1 LVDVR
6 ICRNNVLS
14 DGEAMGYGD
23 AMQPRPSSPDQSNVT
38 ARRIGLVGF
47 DGVAALDLVG
57 VLDAFYIASRLGG
70 GETALYETVVIGLT
84 DAAFVSESGL
94 RLLPDAT
101 TGTCGSLD
109 TLVVPG
115 GSGLRRGGV
124 AQAMGAWLSGRER
137 EIRRFVSVCTGAY
150 GLAASGLLDGR
161 RATTHWRHAAHA
173 ARTFPKVRFEP
184 DAIFI
189 KDGPCY
195 SSAGMTAGID
205 LALALIEE
213 DHGPA
218 LALAT
223 ARQLVVYMKRAGGQL
238 QYSEPLRAQTRAGD
252 RFADLVARMLGDL
265 SADWSVE
272 AMAAHTGLGPRQFA
286 RRFKDAFARSPAAY
300 LEILRLDEA
309 RLRLATGHDGMAR
322 IAHAV
327 GFSSDDAFRRAFE
340 RRFGL
345 TPGDYRR
352 RFTGPAHDQDQAPR
366 LRL

>member
-1 LVDVR
+1 
-6 ICRNNVLS
+6 
-14 DGEAMGYGD
+14 
-23 AMQPRPSSPDQSNVT
+23 MQDHG
-38 ARRIGLVGF
+38 ARRIGLLGY

-57 VLDAFYIASRLGG
+57 VQDAFHIASRLGAAQG
-70 GETALYETVVIGLT
+70 RRLYEPVVIGLT
-84 DAAFVSESGL
+84 DAPFAAESGL
-94 RLLPDAT
+94 RMLPDTPAEA
-101 TGTCGSLD
+101 CGPLD
-109 TLVVPG
+109 TVVVPG
-115 GSGLRRGGV
+115 GSGVRRGEAGKRI
-124 AQAMGAWLSGRER
+124 GAWLSGREG

-173 ARTFPKVRFEP
+173 ARQFPKVRFEP

-223 ARQLVVYMKRAGGQL
+223 ARQMVVYMKRAGGQL
-238 QYSEPLRAQTRAGD
+238 QYSEPLQAQTRAGD
-252 RFADLVARMLGDL
+252 RFADLLARMLSDL
-265 SADWSVE
+265 AGDWSVE
-272 AMAAHTGLGPRQFA
+272 TMASHAGLSPRQFG
-286 RRFKDAFARSPAAY
+286 RRFKSALGRSPAAH
-300 LEILRLDEA
+300 LEALRLDEA
-309 RLRLATGHDGMAR
+309 RLRLAAGREGMAR

-327 GFSSDDAFRRAFE
+327 GFASDDAFRRAFE

-345 TPGDYRR
+345 TPTAYRS
-352 RFTGPAHDQDQAPR
+352 RFAAPAAPAPMASKGHADDHAP
-366 LRL
+366 LA

>member
-1 LVDVR
+1 MQQRPCASDQ
-6 ICRNNVLS
+6 RNV
-14 DGEAMGYGD
+14 E
-23 AMQPRPSSPDQSNVT
+23 P
-38 ARRIGLVGF
+38 RRIGLIGF

-57 VLDAFYIASRLGG
+57 VLDAFHIASRLGG
-70 GETALYETVVIGLT
+70 GDQALYAPIVIAIADGP
-84 DAAFVSESGL
+84 FKSESGL
-94 RLLPDAT
+94 RMLPDAT
-101 TGTCGSLD
+101 AQACGPLD

-115 GSGLRRGGV
+115 GPGLRCAGV
-124 AQAMGAWLSGRER
+124 GQAVGAWVRDREGDV
-137 EIRRFVSVCTGAY
+137 RRFVSVCTGAY

-173 ARTFPKVRFEP
+173 ARTFPRVRFEP

-205 LALALIEE
+205 LAFALIEE

-223 ARQLVVYMKRAGGQL
+223 ARQMVVYMKRAGGQL
-238 QYSEPLRAQTRAGD
+238 QYSEPLQSQILAGD
-252 RFADLVARMLGDL
+252 RFADLLARMLGDL
-265 SADWSVE
+265 SSDWSVE
-272 AMAAHTGLGPRQFA
+272 AMASHAGLSPRQFA
-286 RRFKDAFARSPAAY
+286 RRFKAAFARSPAAH
-300 LEILRLDEA
+300 LEVLRLDEA
-309 RLRLATGHDGMAR
+309 RLRLAAGREGMAR

-345 TPGDYRR
+345 TPTAYRS
-352 RFTGPAHDQDQAPR
+352 RFIAPAPSEGPAHDADHAPR
-366 LRL
+366 PRA

>member
-1 LVDVR
+1 MPAPTLP
-6 ICRNNVLS
+6 L
-14 DGEAMGYGD
+14 E
-23 AMQPRPSSPDQSNVT
+23 QPCAAS
-38 ARRIGLVGF
+38 RRIGLVGF

-57 VLDAFYIASRLGG
+57 VMDAFHIASRLGG
-70 GETALYETVVIGLT
+70 GDAALYAPIVVGLT
-84 DAAFVSESGL
+84 DAPFACESGL

-101 TGTCGSLD
+101 TQACGALD

-115 GSGLRRGGV
+115 GSGLRRGGL
-124 AQAMGAWLSGRER
+124 AQTVGAWVRER
-137 EIRRFVSVCTGAY
+137 ERGGQVRRFVSVCTGAY

-223 ARQLVVYMKRAGGQL
+223 ARQMVVYMKRAGGQL
-238 QYSEPLRAQTRAGD
+238 QYSEPLQAQTRAGD
-252 RFADLVARMLGDL
+252 RFADLLARMLGDL
-265 SADWSVE
+265 SGDWSVE
-272 AMAAHTGLGPRQFA
+272 VMASHAGLSPRQFA
-286 RRFKDAFARSPAAY
+286 RRFKAAFARSPAAH
-300 LEILRLDEA
+300 LEMLRLDEA
-309 RLRLATGHDGMAR
+309 RLRLATGREGMAR

-327 GFSSDDAFRRAFE
+327 GFNSDDAFRRAFE

-345 TPGDYRR
+345 TPTAYRS
-352 RFTGPAHDQDQAPR
+352 RFIAPTSPEGTAHDREQASSIPR
-366 LRL
+366 A